1 MTHTRAR
8 TLGACVFPRADI
20 QLGDVQSI
28 PTALRC
34 AIADSAQEVLK
45 TVQIYPHLPPS
56 DMSARRAAKG
66 KKRAIQQVLSEDE
79 QSSEA
84 SSSSVPAATPR
95 AREKQP
101 ALPVKKPK
109 RAETR
114 KCPICDEPIPLRL
127 LSKHAA
133 LESERLEEIVRSIG
147 STEVLGE
154 AEPDDGLSA
163 RARRS
168 ALKARQSMKPGTSST
183 AESTI
188 EDTMKTLRMLKRHR
202 KQRHQKLRE
211 LTREEEDEGWWGGH
225 HRGEGGEGEGTQCP
239 VCNKMVRGDTDVVEA
254 HVDSCLA
261 HMRITSEQDGRRRS
275 GRGSAEVDDDFDI
288 DVEGESMIHGVMEGV
303 SFRGTGF
310 DIPNRTVQDV
320 DEDIDIDGED
330 EAVFGVAQFTE
341 EDILGTAEPPAE
353 SMSDAGTDADV
364 DVDDAGG
371 GGAQVSNGAKSL
383 RTLVEEGKVVRKH
396 VEEAKRT
403 MEEVMGVSE
412 TEQADL
418 AVELARRKGDPAA
431 LIRALENKVQLLE
444 STKVSSS
451 TSLLCRIC
459 LDPYTEPTVSTGCW
473 HTCCRE
479 CWLRCLASTKLCP
492 ICKRITGAADLRRVY
507 L

>member
-1 MTHTRAR
+1 MTHTRAQ

-20 QLGDVQSI
+20 QL
-28 PTALRC
+28 A
-34 AIADSAQEVLK
+34 
-45 TVQIYPHLPPS
+45 
-56 DMSARRAAKG
+56 
-66 KKRAIQQVLSEDE
+66 
-79 QSSEA
+79 
-84 SSSSVPAATPR
+84 
-95 AREKQP
+95 
-101 ALPVKKPK
+101 K

-127 LSKHAA
+127 LSKHAV
-133 LESERLEEIVRSIG
+133 LEAERLEEIVRSIG

-371 GGAQVSNGAKSL
+371 GGGAQVSNGAKSL